1 MRTIKPSPD
10 KSSLSQLMADLA
22 EAVTEVSAH
31 EVPALLGHIEHLKAT
46 LWTSLLG
53 ATPPDGK
60 NQSADGDTLVDV
72 TEAAR
77 RLCLKEDYL
86 YRHHKRLPFTV
97 RIGKRVLFSSKG
109 IEKYIHQRQG
119 R

>member
-1 MRTIKPSPD
+1 
-10 KSSLSQLMADLA
+10 MADLA
-22 EAVTEVSAH
+22 EAVTEVSPH
-31 EVPALLGHIEHLKAT
+31 DVPVLLGHIEQLKAA
-46 LWTSLLG
+46 LWARLLG
-53 ATPPDGK
+53 AAPPDGK

-72 TEAAR
+72 TEAAQ
-77 RLCLKEDYL
+77 RLSVSEDYL
-86 YRHHKRLPFTV
+86 YRRHKRLPFTV

>member
-1 MRTIKPSPD
+1 
-10 KSSLSQLMADLA
+10 MADLA

-31 EVPALLGHIEHLKAT
+31 EVPALLGHIEQLKAT
-46 LWTSLLG
+46 LWTRLLG
-53 ATPPDGK
+53 APSPDGK
-60 NQSADGDTLVDV
+60 SHGADGDTLLDV

-77 RLCLKEDYL
+77 RLKLKEDFL

-97 RIGKRVLFSSKG
+97 RIGRRVRFSSNG
-109 IEKYIHQRQG
+109 IEKYIRQRQG